1 MKADSFL
8 VSLFF
13 DEKKT
18 QMSADKVNSITKNMV
33 KGVIGSVAVFA
44 SYSFLKSMV
53 NDFAEGAAE
62 AGKFASSV
70 HSDVEA
76 VDALCQSLAKNGGS
90 VDGFKNSLT
99 GMDNYI
105 QKSVKGNKDAQN
117 SFKHLGVSLRDAQG
131 NLRETDKIMLDVADK
146 FSNMSA
152 DKQDMF
158 AAKMGIDSKTLG
170 LMKQGKISL
179 EEMIASQKANGA
191 VTKQQVA
198 MSKEYKQLLWDM
210 DNAYKQV
217 KNRIAESMM
226 PYVLKFLRTVK
237 DVTNYLKEH
246 KGLVVGFF
254 TAFATVITAKAIPA
268 VLRFTAA
275 LLANPLTWMIAL
287 VVGLSAVIGILVD
300 DYLGH
305 KAGKNSL
312 FGSIWDW
319 VDKNITSIK
328 VLGGVAFSM
337 LTIWMGWGKE
347 IRGVIGALKVLSK
360 INALHNSGKSARH
373 MIKLYRKLGT
383 IGKVAGIFRK
393 VGLAIGRFGAIAGS
407 TLARVGLAI
416 GRVASVFVSSMARI
430 MIAFATNPIGL
441 AIMAIIAVIGL
452 LWYNWDTVVKYFKMS
467 MAWIGD
473 AISSVANSIDS
484 ALTDAFNS
492 ADKWCQDV
500 ENSISSAFSNAW
512 NSVKTTTFDIWN
524 SIVAFITDKIEWV
537 MSKIKAITDIKDK
550 VVGVFKSANSPNVAR
565 PSASTSIAN
574 STSNSTKKTEVNTT
588 TTVQKVEVNVQ
599 NGDPQSIS
607 KGIGNA
613 LERSLTPNF
622 NGGLLA

>member
-1 MKADSFL
+1 EVMKADSFL

-76 VDALCQSLAKNGGS
+76 VDALCQSLARNGGS

-117 SFKHLGVSLRDAQG
+117 SFKQLGVSLRDAQG

-146 FSNMSA
+146 FSSMSA

-170 LMKQGKISL
+170 LMKQGKVSL
-179 EEMIASQKANGA
+179 EEMIASQKVNGT

-198 MSKEYKQLLWDM
+198 MSKVYKQLLWDM
-210 DNAYKQV
+210 DNAYKRV

-226 PYVLKFLRTVK
+226 PYVLKFLSTVK

-254 TAFATVITAKAIPA
+254 TAIGTALLVYLAPA
-268 VLRFTAA
+268 LARTTLQVYKFTASLLTNPVFLIIAAVIALGAAIA
-275 LLANPLTWMIAL
+275 LLVDDFMVWKKGGESSFGAVWEVVDGFFDTLIGWFGIVKSAISNWVSSNQESINKIKASFTSIGKLLQTIGSIVSVFVGIWFDAFMIDISI
-287 VVGLSAVIGILVD
+287 VFRVIGIVLLFAGIVVGCFADIALGISGFVADGITKLSNFANWILTGFVKPFKLVGAIIKD
-300 DYLGH
+300 IFRGL
-305 KAGKNSL
+305 
-312 FGSIWDW
+312 IDW
-319 VDKNITSIK
+319 V
-328 VLGGVAFSM
+328 
-337 LTIWMGWGKE
+337 
-347 IRGVIGALKVLSK
+347 
-360 INALHNSGKSARH
+360 SGK
-373 MIKLYRKLGT
+373 
-383 IGKVAGIFRK
+383 F
-393 VGLAIGRFGAIAGS
+393 
-407 TLARVGLAI
+407 
-416 GRVASVFVSSMARI
+416 
-430 MIAFATNPIGL
+430 
-441 AIMAIIAVIGL
+441 
-452 LWYNWDTVVKYFKMS
+452 
-467 MAWIGD
+467 
-473 AISSVANSIDS
+473 
-484 ALTDAFNS
+484 
-492 ADKWCQDV
+492 
-500 ENSISSAFSNAW
+500 
-512 NSVKTTTFDIWN
+512 
-524 SIVAFITDKIEWV
+524 EWV

-574 STSNSTKKTEVNTT
+574 STSNNTKKTEVNTT

-607 KGIGNA
+607 KGIGSA